1 MASNYEH
8 FSEWS
13 KVCLVRAISTPTLEI
28 SGYDVQNKEIVWSMA
43 NTVILGKLTFKDR
56 NEQDLLKQYQIKLY
70 DKATNSLLTDSGVQF
85 TDNYNEVNSF
95 NYTLEYNFENNI
107 EYYFTVEY

>member
-1 MASNYEH
+1 
-8 FSEWS
+8 
-13 KVCLVRAISTPTLEI
+13 
-28 SGYDVQNKEIVWSMA
+28 MA

-70 DKATNSLLTDSGVQF
+70 DKATNSLLTDSGIQF

-95 NYTLEYNFENNI
+95 NYTLEYSFENNI